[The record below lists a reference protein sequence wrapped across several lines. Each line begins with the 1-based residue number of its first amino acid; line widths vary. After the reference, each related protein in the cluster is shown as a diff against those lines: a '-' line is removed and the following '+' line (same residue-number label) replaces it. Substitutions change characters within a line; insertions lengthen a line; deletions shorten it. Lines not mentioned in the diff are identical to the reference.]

1 MDCTSDEFT
10 EWLTRRILPHE
21 PALRAWLR
29 RLTAAAIDI
38 DDVVQETYGILV
50 GLDSI
55 AHIRDPRAYLF
66 TTARSI
72 VLQQV
77 RRARI
82 VPIETLAEIEHLSIV
97 DTASGADAVFAER
110 QQLQLLQQQLDLLPE
125 RCREAFVLR
134 RIHGYSQREIAQ
146 RMGISENTVEKHIG
160 LALRHLMHAFAESAA
175 PVIGAVSD
183 EAATT
188 RIDAGEPERR
198 P

>member
-29 RLTAAAIDI
+29 RLTSGAIDI
-38 DDVVQETYGILV
+38 DDVVQETYGVLV
-50 GLDSI
+50 GLSSI

-82 VPIETLAEIEHLSIV
+82 VPIETLAEIEQLSIV
-97 DTASGADAVFAER
+97 DSASGADAVIADR
-110 QQLQLLQQQLDLLPE
+110 QQLQLLQQELDRLPE

-134 RIHGYSQREIAQ
+134 RIQGYSQREIAQ

-160 LALRHLMHAFAESAA
+160 LALRHLMRALAE
-175 PVIGAVSD
+175 P
-183 EAATT
+183 AATT
-188 RIDAGEPERR
+188 NAAAAEQSASTRVEAGEPERR
-198 P
+198 S